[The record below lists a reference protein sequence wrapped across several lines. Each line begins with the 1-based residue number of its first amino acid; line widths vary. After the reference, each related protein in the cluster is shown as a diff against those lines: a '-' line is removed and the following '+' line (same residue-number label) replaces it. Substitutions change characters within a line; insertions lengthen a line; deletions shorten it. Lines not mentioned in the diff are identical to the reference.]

1 MAYVGAVY
9 TIDRLRRTTDEV
21 LDEMARRARTKE
33 RPRPQHKRVWA
44 EMTQILE
51 GEPVSGCEWLF
62 CDGGCT
68 RAATAL
74 RKANAGT
81 AWLR

>member
-9 TIDRLRRTTDEV
+9 TIDRFRRTTDDV

-44 EMTQILE
+44 EMTRILE
-51 GEPVSGCEWLF
+51 GEPVSGREWLF
-62 CDGGCT
+62 CSLAVECQQRDRGSG
-68 RAATAL
+68 
-74 RKANAGT
+74 RKH
-81 AWLR
+81 